1 MGAIAAKDYVTVE
14 DYANLPDGEW
24 QKWELSNGQ
33 LVPRYGED
41 MGARTDHNRLRAELT
56 TELGIY
62 LRSNP
67 RGVLL
72 GEQDYELLNG
82 VVRRPDISIVLSENL
97 GLLAEKPAIAVGAP
111 DIAIEI
117 VSPSNTFDHVE
128 EKIGQLLEAGCKVVW
143 IMQHRL
149 ERGMIC
155 EPGIH
160 REVDA
165 LEAPDLLPGFRLELK
180 DLFERSGIT
189 S

>member
-117 VSPSNTFDHVE
+117 VFAFEHLRPCRGEDRPTSRGRLQSRLDHAASPRARDD
-128 EKIGQLLEAGCKVVW
+128 LRAG
-143 IMQHRL
+143 HS
-149 ERGMIC
+149 
-155 EPGIH
+155 P
-160 REVDA
+160 
-165 LEAPDLLPGFRLELK
+165 
-180 DLFERSGIT
+180 
-189 S
+189 